1 MLSNI
6 EEAKAMTNETNRKR
20 AEKMALHGWLTLG
33 VSNPELVDMLTRSL
47 DEAERRGYERGT
59 KELAAKESEIS
70 RAAYERAIE
79 DAATLVD
86 RHCGADHVW
95 ESLDEVAA
103 MIRAIYAREESND
116 RP

>member
-1 MLSNI
+1 
-6 EEAKAMTNETNRKR
+6 MTNESNAER
-20 AEKMALHGWLTLG
+20 AKAIVEHWNPDIPRDDWKPHIEYFAAAL
-33 VSNPELVDMLTRSL
+33 S
-47 DEAERRGYERGT
+47 EAEARGYERAM